1 MDRSETAK
9 TFACK
14 AGPYKGKGPW
24 ECVAREGI
32 LSAGLPRPSGVVLTA
47 VAPEA

>member
-9 TFACK
+9 ILACK

-24 ECVAREGI
+24 ERALRAKGS
-32 LSAGLPRPSGVVLTA
+32 SAGLPRPSGVVMTA
-47 VAPEA
+47 VAPGA